1 MDYYELPAEGRGY
14 YMFDHRPLMNAKAHF
29 HSAVEFIFMEKGY
42 AEVNVGGERRLLSAG
57 GACFAGSF
65 PLRGEAFYQ
74 PNRSSSSQ
82 SLT

>member
-42 AEVNVGGERRLLSAG
+42 AEVNVGGERRLLHAG
-57 GACFAGSF
+57 FS
-65 PLRGEAFYQ
+65 LRHQ
-74 PNRSSSSQ
+74 PVHLR
-82 SLT
+82 LTHPMRTGPRLCLLFV

>member
-42 AEVNVGGERRLLSAG
+42 AEVNVGGERGL
-57 GACFAGSF
+57 
-65 PLRGEAFYQ
+65 LRGQLLRTFL
-74 PNRSSSSQ
+74 RR
-82 SLT
+82 